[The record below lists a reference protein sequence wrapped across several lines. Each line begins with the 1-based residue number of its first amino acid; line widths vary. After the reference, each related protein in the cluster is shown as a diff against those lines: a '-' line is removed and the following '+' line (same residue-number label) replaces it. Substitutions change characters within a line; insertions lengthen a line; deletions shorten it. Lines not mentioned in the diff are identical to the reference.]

1 MNECFYAM
9 YKTSLRFAAAWET
22 SETSLLIYFQSHS
35 VPFWLQ
41 ASRGLEA
48 RGQNPRGRGRNPRGR
63 GRGHNPRG
71 RGQVF
76 RPRGRGQASRPNIPA
91 TTTTTTTAQE
101 TSLGWFHPSDGTS
114 WVVSLG
120 LGLVDPFEWFH
131 LNWITLSLGFR
142 ISASEVMSCD
152 VFCVYFCVFLCFV
165 MITSVHIQS
174 IMSLCI
180 LCSLKI
186 LVWNRPLMLFHIYL
200 HSLYRILHYSILIRQ
215 FCSTVEVVI
224 RACLNWEVIEK

>member
-63 GRGHNPRG
+63 GRGRGHNPRGRGRG

-76 RPRGRGQASRPNIPA
+76 RPRGRGQASRPNIPGSYWSWCNTLTPWFWFKNVNILNA
-91 TTTTTTTAQE
+91 LQSDAE
-101 TSLGWFHPSDGTS
+101 TRNDALAETESRIKMAFYLSISKMWRSLLTG
-114 WVVSLG
+114 
-120 LGLVDPFEWFH
+120 
-131 LNWITLSLGFR
+131 IAKR
-142 ISASEVMSCD
+142 I
-152 VFCVYFCVFLCFV
+152 
-165 MITSVHIQS
+165 
-174 IMSLCI
+174 
-180 LCSLKI
+180 
-186 LVWNRPLMLFHIYL
+186 
-200 HSLYRILHYSILIRQ
+200 
-215 FCSTVEVVI
+215 
-224 RACLNWEVIEK
+224 